1 MERRGEKMDD
11 ALRAMRALWTI
22 EQPAHHGPSASF
34 SNVAAYPRPI
44 QRPMPPVVIGGESPA
59 ALRRAITMANGWY
72 GFGLT
77 LEQTKQHI
85 ESLKQA
91 SEQHGRPAELGEL
104 EITVTP
110 VGKFDR
116 RSVEAYAAAG
126 VHRLV
131 VLPRPEAGRG
141 QRHDPVPLD
150 EILRNVDAVSQTVVG
165 VD

>member
-1 MERRGEKMDD
+1 MNTSWPRRPVIYEINTWVWLND
-11 ALRAMRALWTI
+11 LR
-22 EQPAHHGPSASF
+22 QQ
-34 SNVAAYPRPI
+34 YD
-44 QRPMPPVVIGGESPA
+44 
-59 ALRRAITMANGWY
+59 RAITLGNGWY

-85 ESLKQA
+85 ASLKRA
-91 SEQHGRPAELGEL
+91 GEQHGRPAELGEL

-110 VGKFDR
+110 IGKFDR

-131 VLPRPEAGRG
+131 VLPRHEASQG

-150 EILRNVDAVSQTVVG
+150 DILRNIEAVSRIAAG
-165 VD
+165 SGN